1 LCSSEH
7 NEGELPPGCKQPVG
21 KTAARLQ
28 AAGRV
33 WGGMNREEFASGKL
47 VLDRPAEAVA
57 RIEIR
62 NPGKRNALD
71 HEILDGLASLME
83 ELDDGIATRCVILT
97 GSEGMFSAGYDI
109 GDIPDE
115 VFAEEA
121 ERLVAHPFSRA
132 IEAVER
138 FPFPTLAAIN
148 GHALGGGLELALSC
162 DLRIAARGVKL
173 GMPPAKLGLIYS
185 HTGLQKFLD
194 TVGPARTRELFFIG
208 RNIEAD
214 RAEQIGLL
222 NGVTDADRVDQEA
235 IELAGEIAG
244 NAPISLRGN
253 KQIINKLVTFGRL
266 SEQEER
272 EVIELRLSSFRTHD
286 FREGVRA
293 FGEKRKP
300 RWEGH

>member
-1 LCSSEH
+1 
-7 NEGELPPGCKQPVG
+7 
-21 KTAARLQ
+21 
-28 AAGRV
+28 
-33 WGGMNREEFASGKL
+33 MNGASDERASGKL

-57 RIEIR
+57 RITIR
-62 NPGKRNALD
+62 NPSKRNALD
-71 HEILDGLASLME
+71 HEILDGIATLMA
-83 ELDDGIATRCVILT
+83 ELDDGISTRCVILA

-132 IEAVER
+132 IEAVEA

-148 GHALGGGLELALSC
+148 GHALGGGLELALTC
-162 DLRIAARGVKL
+162 DLRIAARGTKL

-185 HTGLQKFLD
+185 HTGLQKFID
-194 TVGPARTRELFFIG
+194 AVGPARTRELFFTG
-208 RNIEAD
+208 RNVDAD
-214 RAEQIGLL
+214 RAEQIGL
-222 NGVTDADRVDQEA
+222 VHEVVEPDSTDDTAV
-235 IELAGEIAG
+235 ELAAEIAG

-253 KQIINKLVTFGRL
+253 KEMIDKLVGFARL
-266 SEQEER
+266 SEEEER
-272 EVIELRLSSFRTHD
+272 AAIALRLSSFSTQD

-300 RWEGH
+300 RWQGR